1 MIDYENIKQ
10 KANKENENSLIKT
23 YKALIKYIDKEI
35 AHKSTIGMHKVDLN
49 LLEIYITLL
58 SKLDF
63 KSNMTYDVYKQVEH
77 YYKRLG
83 FHTELDI
90 RPAQKNG
97 NVYSAMQEE
106 LHISWDK

>member
-1 MIDYENIKQ
+1 MTNYENIKQ
-10 KANKENENSLIKT
+10 KSDKENENNLIKT

-35 AHKSTIGMHKVDLN
+35 ERKSNIGDYKVNLN
-49 LLEIYITLL
+49 LLEIYITFL
-58 SKLDF
+58 SELDF
-63 KSNMTYDVYKQVEH
+63 KPNMTYDVYKQVEH

-97 NVYSAMQEE
+97 NVYSAMQEN
-106 LHISWDK
+106 LCISWG